1 MSEGWQPVKGRV
13 CSKCGSARVLIN
25 QTLIRCDHCG
35 FETDHRGHLAPSP
48 EPLDVSAS
56 RPVGSWRSAMS
67 QSERA
72 EAEAGLELTKQL
84 YREARAK
91 ARPGPQGILD
101 AIDEAERVNP
111 YGGLPQGDTGALV
124 TARSSEPVTKPM
136 FNPELR
142 NPRAGDGNEV
152 PITVPRP
159 VDVVDLRA
167 DLVRFWEQDTSLTRE
182 MAMQGRYSESEAD
195 YWDEGGLS
203 RRWMHGVLKDAE
215 LYWVSPDMCT
225 LLQSVADSMPDVTPE
240 PPIPEALVVFAR
252 PLEGMDAMSG
262 TVLLTAAYLWGPV
275 RIKHV
280 SALEIETFGWRD
292 LVNPQGFPADEVER
306 FRHAMPTKLISTGGS
321 EWPWQELT
329 SDFATIKGHTAQQE
343 ASMAEDRRK
352 LAAFWSLCQ
361 DRITVERIDS
371 GPRAAQR
378 RAARARLPLKPV
390 RIITLRESAPKHP
403 AAQGREVD
411 WSHRWLVGAY
421 WRQQPYGPGGSLRR
435 AKLIPAHV
443 KGPADKPFIPRDTV
457 RALKR

>member
-1 MSEGWQPVKGRV
+1 V
-13 CSKCGSARVLIN
+13 CSQCNSPNLLYNEA
-25 QTLIRCDHCG
+25 LIRCADCG
-35 FETDHRGHLAPSP
+35 FHTDHEGNTV
-48 EPLDVSAS
+48 PLDVSDF
-56 RPVGSWRSAMS
+56 RPMHPWRSAMS
-67 QSERA
+67 QGERA
-72 EAEAGLELTKQL
+72 EAEAALELIKEG
-84 YREARAK
+84 YRQPRSGFAGYSSPEAAQRA
-91 ARPGPQGILD
+91 LD

-124 TARSSEPVTKPM
+124 TARSSEPVTKPL
-136 FNPELR
+136 FDPELR

-252 PLEGMDAMSG
+252 PLEGLDAMSG

-292 LVNPQGFPADEVER
+292 LINPQGFPADEVER
-306 FRHAMPTKLISTGGS
+306 FRQAMPLKLVSTGGS

-378 RAARARLPLKPV
+378 RAARARVPLKPV